1 MKCITITG
9 LSRRTSIPWR
19 LCTSVSKTE
28 RDPHSWHC
36 TLHQPKSH
44 STILEWSW
52 IPVHQETRCNVHYF
66 TRPRIDTIADHIPG
80 LDNLISIAKSLMDLF
95 WSVSTNPL
103 SADEHLQGLVEK
115 HGIERDVCAFCYT
128 FSNLLWLASDENI
141 AKRKEELREIS
152 SRILRIL
159 PSEGDTEFVA
169 KATRTTY
176 RQLHW
181 QGFDASRLIGI
192 VDEGLVPK
200 LRELR
205 DKVDEAH
212 NYDLFD

>member
-1 MKCITITG
+1 MI
-9 LSRRTSIPWR
+9 
-19 LCTSVSKTE
+19 
-28 RDPHSWHC
+28 
-36 TLHQPKSH
+36 
-44 STILEWSW
+44 
-52 IPVHQETRCNVHYF
+52 Y
-66 TRPRIDTIADHIPG
+66 DHILG

-95 WSVSTNPL
+95 WFVSTNPL
-103 SADEHLQGLVEK
+103 SSDEHLQDLVEK
-115 HGIERDVCAFCYT
+115 HSIDGDVCAFCYT
-128 FSNLLWLASDENI
+128 VSTLLWLASDENI
-141 AKRKEELREIS
+141 AKREEELREIS